1 MKNNRKVTNLFHLV
15 TGLIRDRRSSMK
27 SSNRILFPALLSLLM
42 LSIVV
47 TSHAQRKT
55 TTYPTPTY
63 TPPAPQYHP
72 PTQTP
77 RPAQPQY
84 QAPAQSSPQR
94 RTESA
99 PQRQPLPVQTR
110 PQQAPQEQAR
120 QQKAQQKQQ
129 QAQQRD
135 QARQQAQQ
143 QKQEQKQ
150 QKDRARQQKELLKQ
164 QQKQQRDQAHQ
175 QKEKQKQEQTQ
186 QKEQQKQQKDQDRQQ
201 KEQQKQQKS
210 EKNTASSPDSSAK
223 NSAPRSSSPSAA
235 KEPPISG
242 SAGKRPTGA
251 SVLTPSE
258 SQATIQRLNSAR
270 SNMSGINHR
279 PLPSGELTLHSNG
292 RITVKAEGGRQYG
305 VRPNGTIAS
314 YSDRERAV
322 SFDKR
327 GKISSIHTANLDIYH
342 GTHGQRTI
350 ISRQADSSKVMSNG
364 PHSGYVERNVVVN
377 NKTYIQRTL
386 IVNQRAYTNAFV
398 TTNHGGIALTNF
410 VPPVY
415 FAPRFYG
422 WAYYPWAAP
431 ISFGWGWFG
440 APWYMGP
447 NPYFVAS
454 PIYPSAAFWLTDYMI
469 GETLATAYQ
478 LHNDASMFENDG
490 GAAYTADAD
499 MPADENSEASS
510 GPQETIHA
518 DVTTPINQEIK
529 SEIAEEV
536 KQELANDNAEAS
548 NPSQASFDVL
558 PSALRSPNHVFVV
571 SSDLD
576 VTTTDD
582 QICGLQAGDI
592 LQLPAPAES
601 DSSLVQLRVAGSK
614 RMDCPVGILVSVSMP
629 DLQGMQN
636 NFQTQVESGLGLLRN
651 EQGRGGLPAAPPD
664 AIAAP
669 PRPAIEGLAPFSA
682 ADSSAML
689 DQQRHEADQ
698 IEAGTEKSD
707 F

>member
-1 MKNNRKVTNLFHLV
+1 
-15 TGLIRDRRSSMK
+15 MK

-42 LSIVV
+42 LSLVV

-55 TTYPTPTY
+55 TTYPTATY
-63 TPPAPQYHP
+63 TPPAQQYHP
-72 PTQTP
+72 PTQTQP

-99 PQRQPLPVQTR
+99 PQSQPPPVQTR
-110 PQQAPQEQAR
+110 PQQALQEQAR

-135 QARQQAQQ
+135 QARQQAQK

-150 QKDRARQQKELLKQ
+150 QNDQARQQKELLKQ
-164 QQKQQRDQAHQ
+164 QQKQQRDHAHQ
-175 QKEKQKQEQTQ
+175 QKEKQKQEQRQQKEHVRQ

-201 KEQQKQQKS
+201 KEQQKQQIS
-210 EKNTASSPDSSAK
+210 EKNTVSSPDLSAK

-235 KEPPISG
+235 KEPPSRG
-242 SAGKRPTGA
+242 SDGKRPMGA
-251 SVLTPSE
+251 SVLTPRE

-292 RITVKAEGGRQYG
+292 RMTVKAEGGRQYG

-314 YSDRERAV
+314 YSDREKAV

-350 ISRQADSSKVMSNG
+350 ISRRADSSKVVSSG

-386 IVNQRAYTNAFV
+386 IVNQRAYTSAFV

-415 FAPRFYG
+415 FASRFYG

-440 APWYMGP
+440 APWYAGP

-478 LHNDASMFENDG
+478 LHNDANMFENDG

-510 GPQETIHA
+510 GPKETIHA

-582 QICGLQAGDI
+582 QICALQAGDI

-601 DSSLVQLRVAGSK
+601 DSSLVQLRVASSK
-614 RMDCPVGILVSVSMP
+614 HMDCPVGILVSVSMP
-629 DLQGMQN
+629 DLQEMQN

-664 AIAAP
+664 AVAAP

-698 IEAGTEKSD
+698 TEAGAEKSA